1 MRLRMVPLSTLSTRL
16 DRIVR
21 VTAQEGGKDA
31 AFVMDGGDV
40 AIDKPLL
47 DRLADPLL
55 HLLRNA
61 IDHGIEDRAVRAAA
75 AKAERAT
82 VRVSARY
89 EGSQALVEVIDDG
102 AGLDHEAIR
111 ATARRTGRLSR
122 SRAAAATGEEL
133 EALIFETGF
142 STRAR
147 VTEVS
152 GRGVGLDAV
161 RTIVREL
168 NGTID
173 GYRRELGAAGI
184 DYRLLDTSEP
194 LEFALMSYLSTRGKG
209 RK

>member
-1 MRLRMVPLSTLSTRL
+1 MRFEAESLAGGGPFLAAGRAGSQILQPEADATMPAGFDELEFDRYTEWHVLSRQLTEAAADLVEGQHQLHETLAATERESTRLRRSTQDLQDRLMRLRMVPLSTLSTRL

-82 VRVSARY
+82 VRVS
-89 EGSQALVEVIDDG
+89 
-102 AGLDHEAIR
+102 
-111 ATARRTGRLSR
+111 
-122 SRAAAATGEEL
+122 
-133 EALIFETGF
+133 
-142 STRAR
+142 
-147 VTEVS
+147 
-152 GRGVGLDAV
+152 
-161 RTIVREL
+161 
-168 NGTID
+168 
-173 GYRRELGAAGI
+173 
-184 DYRLLDTSEP
+184 
-194 LEFALMSYLSTRGKG
+194 
-209 RK
+209 